1 MTKESNRDPSRRERD
16 PGEAGPSGVAGTS
29 GVKAA
34 VARKVPIESE
44 SSSEEDVSFQ
54 PPADPVG
61 EMSTTEARSDA
72 AAHGDES
79 TERVPSSDRSP
90 PSSGTE
96 QEIRSRVTARP
107 KKNKEEAAR
116 AKRARHEHKR
126 KRKQATNEAESRH
139 KHKKHKQDTSQGG
152 LAPSNEAESRH
163 KHKKHKRKHKLKQ
176 DTSQGGLAPTNE
188 AESSLKE
195 PSLSAPVEDE
205 EQEEPTIGDGL
216 ESRFEQEM
224 RENTLHTELEKDNAC
239 AAHGKTAAVETT
251 PAEVQAAR
259 EPSPGTEEP
268 IGGSPPSSATE
279 KEAKKEIGKKGY
291 SLKIFPTD
299 GHFSNTTTL
308 FLFQLGFRVSWPKIK
323 QQSTQLVVMNQST
336 QNHQVLPLS
345 LSGHLLQRQVLP
357 LLKGQPVTIHLHRLK
372 PNKMSGRQ

>member
-61 EMSTTEARSDA
+61 EMSTTEARSNA

-79 TERVPSSDRSP
+79 TERVPSTDHSP

-139 KHKKHKQDTSQGG
+139 KHKKH
-152 LAPSNEAESRH
+152 
-163 KHKKHKRKHKLKQ
+163 KQ

-239 AAHGKTAAVETT
+239 AAHGKAAAVETT
-251 PAEVQAAR
+251 PAVVQAAR

-279 KEAKKEIGKKGY
+279 QKAKKEIGKKGTE
-291 SLKIFPTD
+291 SKRKESKVPTSIFRVHD
-299 GHFSNTTTL
+299 CQVSNT
-308 FLFQLGFRVSWPKIK
+308 
-323 QQSTQLVVMNQST
+323 
-336 QNHQVLPLS
+336 
-345 LSGHLLQRQVLP
+345 
-357 LLKGQPVTIHLHRLK
+357 
-372 PNKMSGRQ
+372 